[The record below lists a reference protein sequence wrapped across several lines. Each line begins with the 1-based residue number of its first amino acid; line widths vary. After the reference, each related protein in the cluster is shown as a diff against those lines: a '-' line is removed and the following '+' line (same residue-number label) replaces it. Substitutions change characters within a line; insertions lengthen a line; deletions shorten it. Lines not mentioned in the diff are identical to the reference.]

1 MQKKRIPSLTVLN
14 VSRGSVFGLVFSFVH
29 KGGMFCVLLVMCL
42 VFIMALRYN
51 FCPWLNSEPPLALER
66 GFVRISVWTNFSHGL
81 SPRRLQFHPSPTCWL
96 NTWTVFTMTSMFFS
110 VIHAY
115 IYHHYMSSL
124 YWSQSYCPM
133 FPVRWIA
140 KYVRD
145 KIFLYS
151 PQRKTYEL
159 QTVL

>member
-1 MQKKRIPSLTVLN
+1 M
-14 VSRGSVFGLVFSFVH
+14 VFCLVGDVFS
-29 KGGMFCVLLVMCL
+29 CS

-81 SPRRLQFHPSPTCWL
+81 SPWRLQFHPSPTCWL
-96 NTWTVFTMTSMFFS
+96 NTWTVFTMTSLFFS

-115 IYHHYMSSL
+115 ISPLHVFLVLKPKLLSNVSCQMN
-124 YWSQSYCPM
+124 CK
-133 FPVRWIA
+133 IC
-140 KYVRD
+140 VRD